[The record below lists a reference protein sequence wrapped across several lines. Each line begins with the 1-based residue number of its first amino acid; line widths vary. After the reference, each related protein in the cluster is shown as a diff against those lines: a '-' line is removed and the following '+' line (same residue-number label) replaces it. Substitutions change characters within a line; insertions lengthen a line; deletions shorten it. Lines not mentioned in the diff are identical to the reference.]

1 MRREAAGKGGLAV
14 EIEVTD
20 PWAPVCFCRGGANGM
35 ETVAWFSSFWVASFS
50 SFQVAGLDHFDWL
63 D

>member
-1 MRREAAGKGGLAV
+1 VPLSV
-14 EIEVTD
+14 EFARFQSDTGV
-20 PWAPVCFCRGGANGM
+20 RGGANGM
-35 ETVAWFSSFWVASFS
+35 ETVAWFPSFWVASFS